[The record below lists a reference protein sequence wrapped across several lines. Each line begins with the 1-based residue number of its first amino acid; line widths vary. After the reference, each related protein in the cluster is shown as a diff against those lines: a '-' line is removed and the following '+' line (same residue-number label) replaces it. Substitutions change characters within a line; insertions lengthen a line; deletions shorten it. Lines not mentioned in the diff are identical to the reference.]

1 MRALLRETFRSFSRH
16 GGRLLAASV
25 AFYTVLSAVPILTVA
40 LHVAGLVTGE
50 AAARRELLEGLARF
64 VGPDGSAAIG
74 ALLGRVDASHTGHWV
89 SGFELLLLVYASTR
103 LFGSLRQSINHVWDI
118 EARPAAGLPHLATR
132 QLRRRAAAFAVVLVI
147 GVTLVASVVAKT
159 WISAASDVASAAV
172 GDTWPLHLSEWLL
185 SLAVVSVLFAA
196 MFKVLPD
203 ARVAWRDVWI
213 GATLTALLFSL
224 GATGIAAYL
233 GRKGLTTV
241 YGPGASVVLLLLW
254 VHYSAHIFFLGVAFT
269 GVWARRR
276 GGGIRPTDDARRL
289 PTSDDPK
296 RAPSQ
301 LPSGQFA
308 THLFVGNPTAQS
320 GKNAERIERAVRW
333 LEARGVTCDVL
344 HTLPHG
350 ATIDAVREA
359 LDGGRHTHVIA
370 MGGDGTFREVG
381 AGLHG
386 SRRCD
391 EVALAMLPTGTA
403 NDQGRSFG
411 LSADDADLE
420 DNLEVVL
427 DGAETRLDA
436 GRLTFFGD
444 DGAPVETQLFFDSAG
459 WGISARVLSVR
470 NEDRRKVE
478 KIAGLREVYR
488 DKLVYA
494 GALLRTFLES
504 YVVSDKF
511 TARVE
516 VDGET
521 KVLTGLTD
529 LIVKGT
535 RVYAGAWVFDRT
547 SRHDDGLFEVVPF
560 RGKRDWTSKAIVDL
574 EGNPVSEEMLNR
586 IGVEHSKPFRGRHF
600 AMTFEP
606 EGEVPVFA
614 QLDGEETRASRR
626 VTIEVLPRAIR
637 LVVPRRTDDLLGPT
651 STRTPE
657 LP

>member
-1 MRALLRETFRSFSRH
+1 VRELLRDTLRSFSRH

-25 AFYTVLSAVPILTVA
+25 AFYAVLSAVPIFTVA
-40 LHVAGLVTGE
+40 LHVAGLVTSEGD
-50 AAARRELLEGLARF
+50 ARRELLEGLSRF
-64 VGPDGSAAIG
+64 LGADGAASLG
-74 ALLGRVDASHTGHWV
+74 ALLVRADTSGTAHLV

-118 EARPAAGLPHLATR
+118 EPRPSAGLPHLATR
-132 QLRRRAAAFAVVLVI
+132 QLRRRGAAFVVVLVI
-147 GVTLVASVVAKT
+147 GAALVASVAAKT

-172 GDTWPLHLSEWLL
+172 GSSWPLHLSEWLL
-185 SLAVVSVLFAA
+185 SLTVVSVLFAA

-203 ARVAWRDVWI
+203 ARIGWRDVWL

-224 GATGIAAYL
+224 GASAIAAYL

-276 GGGIRPTDDARRL
+276 GAGIRPTDDARRL
-289 PTSDDPK
+289 PTAEDAQR
-296 RAPSQ
+296 RAPQ
-301 LPSGQFA
+301 LPSGTPS
-308 THLFVGNPTAQS
+308 THLLVGNPTAQS
-320 GKNAERIERAVRW
+320 GKNAERIERALAW
-333 LEARGVTCDVL
+333 LRARGLTCDVL

-350 ATIDAVREA
+350 ATIEAVREA
-359 LDGGRHTHVIA
+359 LDGGAHSHVIA
-370 MGGDGTFREVG
+370 MGGDGTFREVA
-381 AGLHG
+381 AGLYA
-386 SRRCD
+386 SRRRD

-436 GRLTFFGD
+436 GKLTFFGD
-444 DGAPVETQLFFDSAG
+444 DGAPLATELFFDSAG

-478 KIAGLREVYR
+478 TIPGLREVYR

-511 TARVE
+511 TARIE
-516 VDGET
+516 VDGES
-521 KVLTGLTD
+521 KVLDGLTD

-547 SRHDDGLFEVVPF
+547 SRHDDGYFEVVPF

-574 EGNPVSEEMLNR
+574 EGNPVSEELLNR
-586 IGVEHSKPFRGRHF
+586 IGVEHSKPFRGRHI
-600 AMTFEP
+600 AMTFEA
-606 EGEVPVFA
+606 EGKVPVFA

-626 VTIEVLPRAIR
+626 VEIEVLPKAIR
-637 LVVPRRTDDLLGPT
+637 LVVPRRTDTIG
-651 STRTPE
+651 
-657 LP
+657 